1 MTVSGTWVNSYG
13 STMILA
19 QDGNGAISGVY
30 KSSTGSTGVYNVL
43 GYAMNS
49 VATPTLGE
57 AFAISIFWRST
68 AGGSGDQ
75 SWHWVSGLSG
85 QVVASGTTAQTLNL
99 IHCMVATD
107 AYPGLAQI
115 GSYIDKLVYQST
127 PVGSA
132 GTGTIAPALALS
144 ALRQATAVLPNPI
157 NGTWVCTTNSQITLT
172 LSLTNTTPGQVAGTL
187 TYGNGAYVL
196 NGFTDSFA
204 QSSGLPLQSLAV
216 TARIDGEGSV
226 VSLAGSWDQ
235 ATQLLSLTEL
245 LSAGTANS
253 STYVQTTVDKLVFS
267 KSG

>member
-13 STMILA
+13 STMNLA

-43 GYAMNS
+43 GYAMKS
-49 VATPTLGE
+49 PATPTLGE

-68 AGGSGDQ
+68 AGGPGDQ

-107 AYPGLAQI
+107 AFPGLAQI
-115 GSYIDKLVYQST
+115 GSYLDKLVYQST
-127 PVGSA
+127 PVG
-132 GTGTIAPALALS
+132 GGTIASALAHP
-144 ALRQATAVLPNPI
+144 ALRQAAAVVANPI

-172 LSLTNTTPGQVAGTL
+172 LSLTNATPGQVAGTL

-204 QSSGLPLQSLAV
+204 QSAGLPLQSLAV
-216 TARIDGEGSV
+216 TARVDGEGSV
-226 VSLAGSWDQ
+226 VSLSGSWDQ
-235 ATQLLSLTEL
+235 STQLLSLTEL
-245 LSAGTANS
+245 LSVGTPNS
-253 STYVQTTVDKLVFS
+253 STYVQTTVDKLVFT
-267 KSG
+267 KAG